1 MLLRD
6 VMPRC
11 LSVSAWVL
19 MLAVAAMAVWTG
31 RTIAEE
37 AVPAAPAPAAPA
49 PAAPAAEAPAAPA
62 AAPAAPA
69 APAAETPAAPG
80 APAAPAAPGAPA
92 APAAPEGVAPS
103 ADEAAATGYGAAGLP
118 VSVAP
123 AEAQN
128 NWRMM
133 VHYFKIARFDLAKQ
147 TGEKILEAKPAADV
161 VLALAES
168 PSTGYDLV
176 VKMVRIAEM
185 GDVPARLLTLADEG
199 MRAKKTNADRIQS
212 NLLRLGEGPRAYF
225 LAEKELVYS
234 GPYVVP
240 SALALLQDPS
250 KKDLVPMIVKA
261 LVAIGKPAVLPLTRA
276 LATPDEKL
284 KETIALVLGDIGYPY
299 AVPALKALVESPKA
313 GEGVKAAATKAILKI
328 GDDSLLKTPAKQLY
342 LELADKYYYGKITV
356 DGPDLFDWVAGTGLI
371 YKAVSSK
378 AMNDLLAA
386 RACSDALKV
395 DPGALE
401 AVAMWLSALMDVEGK
416 EGKAAREIDPF
427 LPKEMPSLD
436 FFAESAGQQHLYR
449 VIDRSLKDR
458 NTSVAVRACKALERV
473 ADEDFL
479 ALYGQG
485 DVGSPLVMALGYPDQ
500 RVRFAAAFALAA
512 VRPTKPFTGAGRVVP
527 TLTEA
532 LNIEAQKSVLMV
544 EPEADNRNRLQAK
557 LKEGGWNVVTATTGN
572 QAISTARAMPR
583 IDALIVSSR
592 TKDVGHADVISLLRS
607 DYQTALTPLIVLSY
621 ADDPVKA
628 SWLESNIP
636 YLKAMDP
643 TVEADALI
651 AEVDA
656 QKKRAGSLVL
666 DAEAS
671 RAISLRAANVLK
683 DIAVASRV
691 YSAAKARQSL
701 LDSLTNRPDEL
712 VIAVLGAL
720 AEVPDAEATV
730 AMAKVGVDS
739 QRPKPVRIAA
749 LKALSRAAR
758 TVGNKL
764 DATEIAALQGMAGTT
779 DDELRDAAGE
789 SLGSLDLDASEGAK
803 LILKYGEEQPKAAA
817 PPTPVAAATTEAAPP
832 PPPPPPPPPLPPSVS
847 IPTAATPVTRTPPT
861 PKAPAT
867 PKTPV
872 APRTPKAK
880 KGGE

>member
-6 VMPRC
+6 FLPRRRC
-11 LSVSAWVL
+11 VSACIMVL
-19 MLAVAAMAVWTG
+19 ALAALVVWAG
-31 RTIAEE
+31 RAPAEE

-62 AAPAAPA
+62 APAAPTA
-69 APAAETPAAPG
+69 DAPAAPG
-80 APAAPAAPGAPA
+80 APAAPAPAAPG

-103 ADEAAATGYGAAGLP
+103 ADEAATGYGAAGLP

-147 TGEKILEAKPAADV
+147 VGEKVLEGKPAAEV

-168 PSTGYDLV
+168 ASTGYDLI
-176 VKMVRIAEM
+176 VKMVRIPEM

-212 NLLRLGEGPRAYF
+212 NLIRLGEGPRAYF
-225 LAEKELVYS
+225 LAEKELAYS

-240 SALALLQDPS
+240 SALALLQDPG
-250 KKDLVPMIVKA
+250 KKDLAPMIIKA
-261 LVAIGKPAVLPLTRA
+261 LVAIGKPVVLPLTRS
-276 LATPDEKL
+276 LATPDDKL
-284 KETIALVLGDIGYPY
+284 KETIATVLGDIGYPY
-299 AVPALKALVESPKA
+299 SVPALKALVENPKA
-313 GEGVKAAATKAILKI
+313 TESVKAAATKAILKI

-356 DGPDLFDWVAGTGLI
+356 DCPDLFDWVAGTGLI
-371 YKAVSSK
+371 YKAISAK
-378 AMNDLLAA
+378 AMNDILAA

-401 AVAMWLSALMDVEGK
+401 AVAMWLSAMMNMEGK
-416 EGKAAREIDPF
+416 EGKLAREIDPF
-427 LPKEMPSLD
+427 LPKDMPTLD

-449 VIDRSLKDR
+449 VLDRSLKDH

-479 ALYGQG
+479 TLYGQG
-485 DVGSPLVMALGYPDQ
+485 DIGSPLVMALSYPDQ
-500 RVRFAAAFALAA
+500 RVRFAAGFALAA
-512 VRPTKPFTGAGRVVP
+512 IRPSKPFTGAGRVIP

-532 LNIEAQKSVLMV
+532 LNLEAQKSILLV

-557 LKEGGWNVVTATTGN
+557 LKEAGWNIVTATTGN
-572 QAISTARAMPR
+572 TAVSSARAMPR
-583 IDALIVSSR
+583 IDAILVSSR

-607 DYQTALTPLIVLSY
+607 DYQTAMTPIVVVSY
-621 ADDPVKA
+621 PDDPVKA

-643 TVEADALI
+643 AVEADVLAAEI
-651 AEVDA
+651 AA
-656 QKKRAGSLVL
+656 QKQKAGSLAL

-671 RAISLRAANVLK
+671 RAISLRAAHVLK
-683 DIAVASRV
+683 DIAIASRV

-720 AEVPDAEATV
+720 AEIPDAEVTV
-730 AMAKVGVDS
+730 AMAKAGVDA

-749 LKALSRAAR
+749 LKALARAAR

-764 DATEIAALQGMAGTT
+764 DATGIAALQDMAGTT
-779 DDELRDAAGE
+779 DDELRDSAGE
-789 SLGSLDLDASEGAK
+789 ALGSLDLDASEGAK
-803 LILKYGEEQPKAAA
+803 LILRYGEEQPKAVAAVAA
-817 PPTPVAAATTEAAPP
+817 PAPTEVAP
-832 PPPPPPPPPLPPSVS
+832 PPPPPPPPPLPPSVA
-847 IPTAATPVTRTPPT
+847 PGTGTPAAPHIAPAAKTPPT
-861 PKAPAT
+861 PKAP
-867 PKTPV
+867 KTPPT
-872 APRTPKAK
+872 PRVKPGK

>member
-1 MLLRD
+1 ML
-6 VMPRC
+6 
-11 LSVSAWVL
+11 
-19 MLAVAAMAVWTG
+19 
-31 RTIAEE
+31 
-37 AVPAAPAPAAPA
+37 
-49 PAAPAAEAPAAPA
+49 
-62 AAPAAPA
+62 
-69 APAAETPAAPG
+69 
-80 APAAPAAPGAPA
+80 
-92 APAAPEGVAPS
+92 
-103 ADEAAATGYGAAGLP
+103 
-118 VSVAP
+118 
-123 AEAQN
+123 
-128 NWRMM
+128 
-133 VHYFKIARFDLAKQ
+133 VHYFKLARFDLAKQ
-147 TGEKILEAKPAADV
+147 AGEKVLEAKPAADV

-176 VKMVRIAEM
+176 VKMVRIPEL

-199 MRAKKTNADRIQS
+199 MRAKKTDAARIQA

-225 LAEKELVYS
+225 LAEKELAYS

-240 SALALLQDPS
+240 GALALLQDPS
-250 KKDLVPMIVKA
+250 KKDLAPMIIKA
-261 LVAIGKPAVLPLTRA
+261 LVTIGKPVVLPLTRS
-276 LATPDEKL
+276 LATPDDKL
-284 KETIALVLGDIGYPY
+284 KETIASILGDIGYPY
-299 AVPALKALVESPKA
+299 AAPALKALVENPKA
-313 GEGVKAAATKAILKI
+313 TEGVKAAATKAILSI
-328 GDDSLLKTPAKQLY
+328 GGDAVLKTPAKQLY

-356 DGPDLFDWVAGTGLI
+356 EGPDLFDWVAGTGLI
-371 YKAVSSK
+371 YKAVSPK
-378 AMNDLLAA
+378 ALNDLLAA

-401 AVAMWLSALMDVEGK
+401 AVAWWLSALMDVEGK
-416 EGKAAREIDPF
+416 EGKVAREIDPF
-427 LPKEMPSLD
+427 LPKDMPSLD
-436 FFAESAGQQHLYR
+436 FFAQSAGQQHLYR
-449 VIDRSLKDR
+449 VIDRALKDH

-479 ALYGQG
+479 TLYGQG

-500 RVRFAAAFALAA
+500 RVRFAAGFALA
-512 VRPTKPFTGAGRVVP
+512 VIRPSKPFTGAGRVVP

-532 LNIEAQKSVLMV
+532 LNLEAQKSVMLV

-572 QAISTARAMPR
+572 QAVSSARAMPR
-583 IDALIVSSR
+583 IDAIIVSSR

-607 DYQTALTPLIVLSY
+607 DYQTAMTPIIVLSY

-636 YLKAMDP
+636 YLKALDP
-643 TVEADALI
+643 TVEADALA

-656 QKKRAGSLVL
+656 QKQKAGSLVL

-683 DIAVASRV
+683 DIAIASRV

-720 AEVPDAEATV
+720 SEIPDAEVTV
-730 AMAKVGVDS
+730 AMANVGIDA

-764 DATEIAALQGMAGTT
+764 GVTEIAALQNMAGTS

-789 SLGSLDLDASEGAK
+789 ALGSLDLEASEGAK
-803 LILKYGEEQPKAAA
+803 LILKYGEEQPKAAVPA
-817 PPTPVAAATTEAAPP
+817 TPVAAAPEVAPPPPAALPP
-832 PPPPPPPPPLPPSVS
+832 PPPPM
-847 IPTAATPVTRTPPT
+847 ATTPATPATPKAPVTRTPP
-861 PKAPAT
+861 AA
-867 PKTPV
+867 KTPP
-872 APRTPKAK
+872 APRAPVTPRPGTPGTPGKMKKAN
-880 KGGE
+880 